1 MLGRFYLPLFIENP
15 MKHIFFDLDGTLH
28 KEDIEFIR
36 LYEIFAQKAY
46 PQFADFLACLSAC
59 INDLC
64 LFPNSK
70 MELKYSKLSHYLW
83 LFNISNGEVSC

>member
-28 KEDIEFIR
+28 KEDIEFAFMRFLLRKRI
-36 LYEIFAQKAY
+36 LNLLIFLPIY
-46 PQFADFLACLSAC
+46 PLALVIYA
-59 INDLC
+59 
-64 LFPNSK
+64 FFFNSK